1 MISRREKIVNSVMK
15 NANIKDEIFSVTK
28 FNEIEDE
35 KGGEVREYDD
45 TGIQEIEGFEACK

>member
-1 MISRREKIVNSVMK
+1 MK
-15 NANIKDEIFSVTK
+15 NTYLRDEIFSVTK
-28 FNEIEDE
+28 FNEVEDE